1 MVLRDHLEK
10 LHYFYQ
16 VAKAGS
22 FKEASQKINITQP
35 SLTKSIQILEG
46 SIEKKLFLRQPRG
59 VQLTTEGEILFDY
72 CHQLFADL
80 NEMEIKLQA
89 PEDPMAGSLRVGT
102 YDSIAIYF
110 WPQFLRKFLPKY
122 LNLSLELTTGR
133 SSDIQSAVEKGE
145 LDLGLIIEPRPTQNT
160 EVVYLSEDHFQLY
173 ETRSEKPIY
182 ESVEEAPL
190 IFMPD
195 ALAGQ
200 DNMRLLKSHPD
211 LENHNPR
218 MLYKTSSLESAKELL
233 LKGIG
238 IALLPEFVAKAD
250 LEKGFIAKVNLKGF
264 PEKGIG
270 SHRLGL
276 VYPTHKKNSPTLLGL
291 IEELKKDPF

>member
-46 SIEKKLFLRQPRG
+46 SIDRKLFLRQPRG
-59 VQLTTEGEILFDY
+59 VQLTTEGEVLFDY

-110 WPQFLRKFLPKY
+110 WPKFLRNFLPKFP
-122 LNLSLELTTGR
+122 NLSLELTTGR
-133 SSDIQSAVEKGE
+133 SSEIQACVEKGE
-145 LDLGLIIEPRPTQNT
+145 LDLGLIIEPHKSQNT
-160 EVVYLSEDHFQLY
+160 ETVYLSEDRFQLY
-173 ETRSEKPIY
+173 ETVCMDPIY
-182 ESVEEAPL
+182 ESVETAPL

-200 DNMRLLKSHPD
+200 DNTRLLMTHPK
-211 LENHNPR
+211 LESHNPR
-218 MLYKTSSLESAKELL
+218 MVYKTSSLESAKELL
-233 LKGIG
+233 LNGIG
-238 IALLPEFVAKAD
+238 IALLPEFVAKSDVEA
-250 LEKGFIAKVNLKGF
+250 GNIRRVVVPNF
-264 PEKGIG
+264 PEQGVGK
-270 SHRLGL
+270 HRLGL
-276 VYPTHKKNSPTLLGL
+276 VFPKHKANSPTLKGL
-291 IEELKKDPF
+291 IEELQKDSF